1 MRELYPSLRR
11 FAAVVGPAEIEPDDL
26 VQEALVRVL
35 ERTALIELD
44 SPGAYLRRS
53 MYNLASN
60 HRRSFLR
67 RRRAFSRIVAD
78 SRVMPEYPSDVAD
91 LLRLSPKARAAL
103 YLSAVEGRSFAEVAD
118 LLGCSE
124 ESARKAASRGRS
136 KLRMVLS
143 EEERNATA

>member
-35 ERTALIELD
+35 ERTALTELD

-53 MYNLASN
+53 MYNLAAN
-60 HRRSFLR
+60 QRRSFMR
-67 RRRAFSRIVAD
+67 RRRAFSRVGVQAP
-78 SRVMPEYPSDVAD
+78 VTPEYPSDVAD

-118 LLGCSE
+118 LLECSE
-124 ESARKAASRGRS
+124 GSARKAASRGRS
-136 KLRMVLS
+136 KLRVVLS